1 MKNLA
6 TFFYEIQ
13 FSFHNKHNN
22 NKKTKFPLPLF
33 LTSKHNNNKK
43 KPQKNSQRL
52 NVDPSLY
59 CDFINVRSI
68 MYIRNFCGSFN
79 SSAEMLPTHFQ

>member
-33 LTSKHNNNKK
+33 LTSKPNNNKK
-43 KPQKNSQRL
+43 NPKKTHKDLMLILLSI
-52 NVDPSLY
+52 VISSMFDP
-59 CDFINVRSI
+59 
-68 MYIRNFCGSFN
+68 
-79 SSAEMLPTHFQ
+79 